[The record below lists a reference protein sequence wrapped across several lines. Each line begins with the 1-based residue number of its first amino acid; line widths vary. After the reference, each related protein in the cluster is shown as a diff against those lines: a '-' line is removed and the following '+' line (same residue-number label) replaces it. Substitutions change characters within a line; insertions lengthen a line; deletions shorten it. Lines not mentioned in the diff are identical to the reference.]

1 MKPLIK
7 LKTLQRIHTCYHTNR
22 LTFGGKKKN
31 VNVIGERWEKKE
43 KKINPMHPSMPSL
56 RIHSAQPLDW
66 LPFSLKFTTD
76 LLFIFS
82 VLILNDSSQLTVP
95 DISKIYLVSHLLV
108 NCTFEKLFSK
118 QETSQW
124 HPQLLIVVHHNLKNY
139 RKQTIIGYLWSTF
152 HTILVAN
159 VEGKILKFSNLT

>member
-7 LKTLQRIHTCYHTNR
+7 LKTLQLIHTCYHTNR

-31 VNVIGERWEKKE
+31 VNVIGKRWEKKE

-76 LLFIFS
+76 LLFDPEWLKPTNCTWHLKNLPCFSSFGELYFWKTFLKARNFS
-82 VLILNDSSQLTVP
+82 VTSPASDSGAS
-95 DISKIYLVSHLLV
+95 
-108 NCTFEKLFSK
+108 
-118 QETSQW
+118 
-124 HPQLLIVVHHNLKNY
+124 
-139 RKQTIIGYLWSTF
+139 
-152 HTILVAN
+152 
-159 VEGKILKFSNLT
+159 

>member
-7 LKTLQRIHTCYHTNR
+7 LKTLQLIHTCYHTNR

-76 LLFIFS
+76 LLFIS
-82 VLILNDSSQLTVP
+82 VLILNDSSQLT
-95 DISKIYLVSHLLV
+95 
-108 NCTFEKLFSK
+108 T
-118 QETSQW
+118 W
-124 HPQLLIVVHHNLKNY
+124 HLKNLPCFSSFGELY
-139 RKQTIIGYLWSTF
+139 FWKTF
-152 HTILVAN
+152 
-159 VEGKILKFSNLT
+159 LKARNFSVTSPASDSGAS

>member
-7 LKTLQRIHTCYHTNR
+7 LKTLQLIHTCYHTNR
-22 LTFGGKKKN
+22 LTFGGKKRKMWMWL
-31 VNVIGERWEKKE
+31 ERDEKKR
-43 KKINPMHPSMPSL
+43 KKDKSNASFHALPKNSL
-56 RIHSAQPLDW
+56 SPTSW
-66 LPFSLKFTTD
+66 LTTISLKFTTD
-76 LLFIFS
+76 LLFIS

-139 RKQTIIGYLWSTF
+139 RKQPIIGYLWSTF
-152 HTILVAN
+152 HTILAAN